1 MEELLKEIYELY
13 KEKVMEAQSMYLS
26 EWCCSQKEED
36 KAKAE
41 DQESLDYIA
50 ELLNKVRNEY
60 NKR

>member
-13 KEKVMEAQSMYLS
+13 KEKVIDAQDMYLS
-26 EWCCSQKEED
+26 EWCCSQEEED

-41 DQESLDYIA
+41 DQESLDYMT
-50 ELLNKVRNEY
+50 ELLNKVRDEY

>member
-13 KEKVMEAQSMYLS
+13 KEKVIEAQGMYLS

-41 DQESLDYIA
+41 DQESLDYMT
-50 ELLNKVRNEY
+50 ELLNEVRNEY
-60 NKR
+60 SKR